1 MGKCPIT
8 LIFSCFC
15 DINYTQMIGKI
26 YKQSW
31 SINTVNIIW
40 GKIKKSLRGKKKLFW
55 NARPGYILNNKL
67 K

>member
-1 MGKCPIT
+1 
-8 LIFSCFC
+8 
-15 DINYTQMIGKI
+15 MIGKI